1 MPMLP
6 SPICPLAGQS
16 IFGQNVVCGS
26 MTHLPS
32 ARSTEECH
40 LIRSFFQVL
49 CFDHRLAY
57 TYRIKKSRK
66 NWLWPSAP
74 SKDTSATFT
83 ASLKPGVEF
92 RPWPG
97 PENSGSCRP
106 GALRF
111 VGASILA
118 MDAFMFIDSPPI
130 ATPNT
135 SLGYFRPP

>member
-57 TYRIKKSRK
+57 TYLAPQGEKEHTKS
-66 NWLWPSAP
+66 PPAEP
-74 SKDTSATFT
+74 TSI
-83 ASLKPGVEF
+83 
-92 RPWPG
+92 RPIW
-97 PENSGSCRP
+97 
-106 GALRF
+106 RF
-111 VGASILA
+111 VIKIADEINQICMPKHLA
-118 MDAFMFIDSPPI
+118 YRHVLARVIPVMIDHALHKVAKAGCPI
-130 ATPNT
+130 T
-135 SLGYFRPP
+135 SRAAKHLL

>member
-57 TYRIKKSRK
+57 TYPPFRTTDNQLLQTTSSLLATDVATLQRTIEELARAGVLLRRGRGVRI
-66 NWLWPSAP
+66 AP
-74 SKDTSATFT
+74 DVLSDH
-83 ASLKPGVEF
+83 
-92 RPWPG
+92 
-97 PENSGSCRP
+97 
-106 GALRF
+106 
-111 VGASILA
+111 ILHRA
-118 MDAFMFIDSPPI
+118 CI
-130 ATPNT
+130 TEQGQLT
-135 SLGYFRPP
+135 GYAQT